1 MRFVG
6 LGGSNG
12 IGLPP
17 SPSHPS
23 HPSSFSSP
31 PCVRA
36 SSLPSSQLLP
46 SASNALAFVRGERG
60 AWLQVGRDIILRS
73 AIAGVGLHLA
83 GEREALVKKSLAVAC
98 SIEAVVLAIA
108 YTKNAANG
116 RNGHT

>member
-12 IGLPP
+12 STLPQ
-17 SPSHPS
+17 SPLSPPHPA
-23 HPSSFSSP
+23 FSSS
-31 PCVRA
+31 PCARA

-46 SASNALAFVRGERG
+46 SASSALAFVRGERG

-98 SIEAVVLAIA
+98 SIKAVVLAIA

-116 RNGHT
+116 RNGHA